1 MTPEE
6 RAANVLRKHLA
17 TPSMP
22 SCTHDVN
29 TMWGLHSHTSGPPVV
44 TGTVNSDLIALIASA
59 IRDAERAAAERAWNT
74 VNALIK
80 SGNLEDPYHSE
91 RNGLISAANAIRQS
105 QEPKA

>member
-6 RAANVLRKHLA
+6 RAAAICREYGLGCDGNHL
-17 TPSMP
+17 
-22 SCTHDVN
+22 
-29 TMWGLHSHTSGPPVV
+29 
-44 TGTVNSDLIALIASA
+44 GTLCDCAVRRLIASA
-59 IRDAERAAAERAWNT
+59 IRDAEREAAERAWNT

-80 SGNLEDPYHSE
+80 SGNLEEPYHSE